1 MKIGISSL
9 LFNLEEAIEICKK
22 EKIINHIEVG
32 IDNIEEC
39 NILLKYKE
47 IFKQLNIS
55 LSIHLPME
63 LNTCESVIY
72 IKNSWIDFINKI
84 YKELKP
90 LDIKYFNMH
99 LGYAIT
105 SRYLNKKQNYLDN
118 SVKSLNKLANKL
130 NCSITIENT
139 YSNGGDISNI
149 GTSVDEFEYI
159 FNNVNKDNIKFCY
172 DSGHNL
178 INKSNYLNNLNSMI
192 EVVHLSDNDGKKDIH
207 IGLGKGKLDLNEVIN
222 IINLKVKT
230 VVLEIN
236 YLEIKNSLD
245 ILENLLNWRE

>member
-1 MKIGISSL
+1 MDIGISAL
-9 LFNLEEAIEICKK
+9 PFQLDDAIDICKTYNN
-22 EKIINHIEVG
+22 INHIEIG
-32 IDNIEEC
+32 IDNLEDCKIVKSYLED
-39 NILLKYKE
+39 IKK
-47 IFKQLNIS
+47 LN
-55 LSIHLPME
+55 LSIGIHLPME
-63 LNTCESVIY
+63 LNTCENINY
-72 IKNSWIDFINKI
+72 ISNSWVIFIEKI
-84 YKELKP
+84 NNELSEFNV
-90 LDIKYFNMH
+90 KYYNMH

-118 SVKSLNKLANKL
+118 SVKFLNKLANKL

>member
-9 LFNLEEAIEICKK
+9 LFNLEEAIEICKN

-39 NILLKYKE
+39 NTLLKYKE

-55 LSIHLPME
+55 LSIHFPME

-84 YKELKP
+84 YKQLKP

-105 SRYLNKKQNYLDN
+105 NRLNKNRDK
-118 SVKSLNKLANKL
+118 
-130 NCSITIENT
+130 
-139 YSNGGDISNI
+139 ISA
-149 GTSVDEFEYI
+149 
-159 FNNVNKDNIKFCY
+159 
-172 DSGHNL
+172 
-178 INKSNYLNNLNSMI
+178 
-192 EVVHLSDNDGKKDIH
+192 
-207 IGLGKGKLDLNEVIN
+207 
-222 IINLKVKT
+222 
-230 VVLEIN
+230 
-236 YLEIKNSLD
+236 
-245 ILENLLNWRE
+245 